1 MRAFLPFLALI
12 VCGLAMTACDS
23 FEKPAPPF
31 DETNELVVIT
41 VNSPDTFYEN
51 AEGGFAGLEFDL
63 ASAFA
68 RELGMK
74 VRFVVVPRLSQVQ
87 AALKKQRGHF
97 AAAGLSINVEQ
108 QSPVRIGPVY
118 QRVQPQVAYN
128 TDYPKPK
135 NIKDI
140 VGKIIEITNGTG
152 HAELLNEAKKKVPG
166 LEWIEADIAAED
178 LLAKLAEGKIDYAV
192 TDSTHIN
199 LAKNFYP
206 NLDAAF
212 NLGAETPLAWAFPL
226 DVKPALFEKAN
237 KFFKRIEKD
246 GTLKQLIDR
255 YYGHIRRLEHADVS
269 GILEKMRTVLPG
281 LRVHFHRAEELTGLD
296 WRLIAALAYQ
306 ESHWDRLAT
315 SPTNVRGLMMLT
327 EETADLMKVTDRLD
341 ARQSILAGARYLLTL
356 KDALPPRIAEPD
368 RTWIALAAYNQ
379 GYGHIEDG
387 RVLTQRLGLNP
398 DLWVDLKK
406 ALPLLSRSEYFEN
419 LKHGY
424 ARGGEAVILT
434 ESVRTYY
441 DILLKYERPHTLG
454 IPASDG
460 IGSLF

>member
-1 MRAFLPFLALI
+1 
-12 VCGLAMTACDS
+12 
-23 FEKPAPPF
+23 
-31 DETNELVVIT
+31 
-41 VNSPDTFYEN
+41 
-51 AEGGFAGLEFDL
+51 
-63 ASAFA
+63 
-68 RELGMK
+68 
-74 VRFVVVPRLSQVQ
+74 
-87 AALKKQRGHF
+87 
-97 AAAGLSINVEQ
+97 
-108 QSPVRIGPVY
+108 
-118 QRVQPQVAYN
+118 
-128 TDYPKPK
+128 
-135 NIKDI
+135 
-140 VGKIIEITNGTG
+140 
-152 HAELLNEAKKKVPG
+152 
-166 LEWIEADIAAED
+166 
-178 LLAKLAEGKIDYAV
+178 LAKLAEGKIDHVVAN
-192 TDSTHIN
+192 STHIN
-199 LAKNFYP
+199 LAKNLYP
-206 NLDAAF
+206 SLDAAF
-212 NLGAETPLAWAFPL
+212 NLGAETTRVWAFPQDAEPIL
-226 DVKPALFEKAN
+226 LEKAQ

-246 GTLKQLIDR
+246 GTLQRLLDR
-255 YYGHIRRLEHADVS
+255 YYGHIRRLQHADVS

-281 LRVHFHRAEELTGLD
+281 LRIHFHRAEELTGLD

-356 KDALPPRIAEPD
+356 KDTLPPRIAEPD
-368 RTWIALAAYNQ
+368 RTWIALASYNQ

-398 DLWVDLKK
+398 DSWLDLKK

-424 ARGGEAVILT
+424 ARGGEAVVLT